1 MRRVTIEVTEDG
13 KLRVLYQGFKGEACF
28 EEAKKLLALLK
39 SSGVDVDVEK
49 VEKTEEFYVSEKT
62 RQVIRENG
70 F

>member
-1 MRRVTIEVTEDG
+1 MRRVTIEVDENG
-13 KLRVLYQGFKGEACF
+13 RLKILYSGFRGEACF
-28 EEAKKLLALLK
+28 EEAKKLLAMLR